1 MTDTRKIAA
10 ILAADMVGY
19 SRLTGTD
26 EDRTL
31 ARLRTLWS
39 DLFDPA
45 IDVHHGRV
53 VKRTGDG
60 ALVEFRSVV
69 NAVRCAIEVQNG
81 MVERN
86 AGLPADRRIDF
97 RIGIHL
103 GDIVEESDGDLMG
116 DGVNIAA
123 RLEGIAM
130 PGAICL
136 SEDAYRQ
143 VKARLDL
150 AVSDLGTTQLK
161 NIADP
166 IRVYSLQ
173 VGGAAEEK
181 PRAQGGV
188 PERSS
193 APLALPDKPS
203 IAVLAFQNMSDDVE
217 QEFFADGIA
226 EDIITALSRAS
237 WLFVIARNS
246 SFTYKGKSTD
256 IRLVG
261 RELGVRY
268 VLEGSVRKA
277 GNRVR
282 ITAQLIDASGG
293 QHVWA
298 ERYDR
303 ALEDIF
309 AVQDEITHS
318 IIGAIAPGIIAAE
331 VQRIHGREAAELDQW
346 ERVMRA
352 HWHVQRFTCEDCNQ
366 AISLI
371 EDVLRYD
378 PNNAMAL
385 ADLSFNWHMG
395 GLFGWTKELPSV
407 ASERRGEAARRAV
420 AADDRDAAA
429 QTSLAV
435 HELFTNQHDIAI
447 RRLHRAI
454 ELDPNSS
461 FARGILGTAYSFG
474 GEPDRALVALQQA
487 MRLSPRDYLMVIW
500 HTCCAWSHLHA
511 ERFAEA
517 VDSAKQAIDVNP
529 FFPDAHGTLT
539 AAAAHLGRM
548 AEAKVGLDG
557 FVRLLPQLSLDDP
570 RLVRPFRCEADRERF
585 LAGLRKAGLPEQHRA
600 RE

>member
-1 MTDTRKIAA
+1 MSDKRKIAA
-10 ILAADMVGY
+10 ILAADVVGY
-19 SRLTGTD
+19 SRLTGAD

-45 IDVHHGRV
+45 IAVQSGRV

-86 AGLPADRRIDF
+86 AGLPPERRIDF

-123 RLEGIAM
+123 RLEGIAT

-150 AVSDLGTTQLK
+150 AVSDLGATRLK
-161 NIADP
+161 NIAEP

-173 VGGAAEEK
+173 VGMAEAK
-181 PRAQGGV
+181 PKSRGELGV
-188 PERSS
+188 LRESS
-193 APLALPDKPS
+193 TLLELPDKPS
-203 IAVLAFQNMSDDVE
+203 IAVLAFENMSGDAD

-226 EDIITALSRAS
+226 EDIITTLSKAR

-246 SFTYKGKSTD
+246 SFTYKGKSSD
-256 IRLVG
+256 VRQVG

-268 VLEGSVRKA
+268 VLEGSMRKS

-282 ITAQLIDASGG
+282 ITAQLIEANSGH
-293 QHVWA
+293 HVWA

-318 IIGAIAPGIIAAE
+318 IIGAIAPGIVAAE
-331 VQRIHGREAAELDQW
+331 VQRTHGKDSTELSQW

-352 HWHVQRFTCEDCNQ
+352 HWHVQRLTREDCK
-366 AISLI
+366 AAFRLI
-371 EDVLRYD
+371 GEVLRHD
-378 PNNAMAL
+378 PANVMAL
-385 ADLSFNWHMG
+385 ADLAYNWHMG
-395 GLFGWTKELPSV
+395 G
-407 ASERRGEAARRAV
+407 AARRAV

-429 QTSLAV
+429 QTTLAV
-435 HELFTNQHDIAI
+435 YELFINQHDDAI

-461 FARGILGTAYSFG
+461 FARGYLGAAHSFG
-474 GEPDRALVALQQA
+474 GASDPSLPALQEA
-487 MRLSPRDYLMVIW
+487 MRLSPRDYLTVVW
-500 HTCCAWSHLHA
+500 QTCSAWSHLHA
-511 ERFAEA
+511 ERFVEA
-517 VDSAKQAIDVNP
+517 VDCAKLAIDFNP
-529 FFPDAHGTLT
+529 SFPDSHATLA
-539 AAAAHLGRM
+539 AAAAHLGRI
-548 AEAKVGLDG
+548 AEARAGLDG
-557 FVRLLPQLSLDDP
+557 LVRLLPGLSITDL
-570 RLVRPFRCEADRERF
+570 RLVRPFRRQADRERF
-585 LAGLRKAGLPEQHRA
+585 LSGLRKAGLTE
-600 RE
+600 